1 MPAGAIMETA
11 LMQVVDVVPLH
22 DPGGGHAART
32 VARFAVQLPEM
43 KLTGFRL
50 RLRPDGS
57 YFAQSPARDGVR
69 VVTTSPAMFRDINQ
83 AAAAA
88 FERLFA
94 NDSVCA

>member
-1 MPAGAIMETA
+1 
-11 LMQVVDVVPLH
+11 MQIVDLIPLN
-22 DPGGGHAART
+22 DPGGGDIART
-32 VARFAVQLPEM
+32 VARFAVQLPDM

-50 RLRPDGS
+50 RLRPNGT

-88 FERLFA
+88 YEGLFA
-94 NDSVCA
+94 NARRCA